1 MSSRII
7 ALPKI
12 LDDRGNLSFLENG
25 HQIPFE
31 IKRVHWIYDVPG
43 GESRG
48 AVAYRQTEEFIV
60 ALSGSFDVW
69 VDNGKTC
76 EKYHLNRSYEGV
88 YVPRGTWRKIDNFS
102 TNSLA
107 AIATSTL
114 YDEQD
119 AIRDYDAFLV
129 WIKNQIGLQG
139 DAYNADLQGDADNAD
154 FLEEGLLFRAPGGPS
169 PMLQDESPRKQDEPP
184 TQQDESPMLQDEP
197 AVANSISAEAM
208 PAFCVEDCEIISL
221 DRHHSVRKG
230 DICVVENSRNIPFDI
245 KRMYYLYD
253 VPADALRGGHAHK
266 DLYQLLVAA
275 SGSFTVHLDD
285 GEHKR
290 SVSLKRPYQA
300 LLIKPGIWREIDD
313 FSSGSVCMVLASEL
327 YDENDYIRQYQD
339 FISYKNCRIH
349 SSR

>member
-31 IKRVHWIYDVPG
+31 IKRVHWIFDVPG

-48 AVAYRQTEEFIV
+48 AVAYKQTEEFIV
-60 ALSGSFDVW
+60 AMSGSFDVW
-69 VDNGKTC
+69 VDDGKTC

-114 YDEQD
+114 YDPAD
-119 AIRDYDAFLV
+119 AIRDYDEFLV
-129 WIKNQIGLQG
+129 WTKNLTGKPSHAG
-139 DAYNADLQGDADNAD
+139 NTD
-154 FLEEGLLFRAPGGPS
+154 FPEEDFSLRASGGFS
-169 PMLQDESPRKQDEPP
+169 PMLQDESSAA
-184 TQQDESPMLQDEP
+184 QQVSTEE
-197 AVANSISAEAM
+197 I
-208 PAFCVEDCEIISL
+208 PAFGVHDCEILSF
-221 DRHHSVRKG
+221 DRHHSARKG
-230 DICVVENSRNIPFDI
+230 DICVVENARTVPFDI
-245 KRMYYLYD
+245 KRLYYLYD
-253 VPADALRGGHAHK
+253 VPADAVRGGHAHK
-266 DLYQLLVAA
+266 RLYQLLIAA
-275 SGSFTVHLDD
+275 SGSFTVRLDD
-285 GEHKR
+285 GKEQR

-300 LLIKPGIWREIDD
+300 LLIKPGIWREVDD

-327 YDENDYIRQYQD
+327 YDESDYIRNYQA
-339 FISYKNCRIH
+339 FIEYKQREL
-349 SSR
+349 

>member
-7 ALPKI
+7 SLPKI

-48 AVAYRQTEEFIV
+48 AVAYKQTEEFIV

-69 VDNGKTC
+69 VDDGHTC

-119 AIRDYDAFLV
+119 AIRDYDEFLAWV
-129 WIKNQIGLQG
+129 EQLPNLQSAV
-139 DAYNADLQGDADNAD
+139 DKSD
-154 FLEEGLLFRAPGGPS
+154 FSEVGLLFQTPGGS
-169 PMLQDESPRKQDEPP
+169 SSRL
-184 TQQDESPMLQDEP
+184 QDESPMLQDES
-197 AVANSISAEAM
+197 AVANSIFAETM
-208 PAFCVEDCEIISL
+208 PAFSVQDCEIINL
-221 DRHHSVRKG
+221 DRHHSARKG
-230 DICVVENSRNIPFDI
+230 DICVVENARTVPFDI
-245 KRMYYLYD
+245 KRLYYLYD
-253 VPADALRGGHAHK
+253 VPADAVRGGHAHK
-266 DLYQLLVAA
+266 RLYQLLIAA
-275 SGSFTVHLDD
+275 SGSFTVRLDD
-285 GEHKR
+285 GKEQR

-327 YDENDYIRQYQD
+327 YDENDYIRRYQD